1 MMNVN
6 YKLTEIITKIPIVK
20 DPKTSNLEANL
31 RIPENS
37 KGIVIFA
44 HGSGSGRYS
53 PRNQYVAKVL
63 NDDGLATLLVDLLTE
78 EEEKID
84 ILTKEYRFDI
94 ELLAHRLLAVTEW
107 LTKQDNTRNMIL
119 GYFGASTG
127 AAAALIAADKK
138 PENVSAIVSRG
149 GRVDLSYKY
158 TSLKCINCP
167 TLFIVGEKDNQ
178 VIELNQQVLDRYLVN
193 VLKKKIIVI
202 SGASHL
208 FEETG
213 KIEEVAKKASGWF
226 RCYFQIKEHET
237 NSQKEK

>member
-1 MMNVN
+1 MDFDYPLKEKN
-6 YKLTEIITKIPIVK
+6 IRIPIEQDSEKYYIESILTIPK
-20 DPKTSNLEANL
+20 D
-31 RIPENS
+31 S
-37 KGIVIFA
+37 KGLVIFV
-44 HGSGSGRYS
+44 HGSGSGRHS
-53 PRNQYVAKVL
+53 QRNQYVSKVL
-63 NDDGLATLLVDLLTE
+63 NKDGVSTLLLDLLTE
-78 EEEKID
+78 AEEKID
-84 ILTKEYRFDI
+84 DLTREYRFNI
-94 ELLAHRLLAVTEW
+94 ELLADRLISVTDW
-107 LTKQDNTRNMIL
+107 LIEQGNIRNMIL

-138 PENVSAIVSRG
+138 PEKVSAIVSRG

-158 TSLKCINCP
+158 TSLKSINCP